1 MLPDYCHHSEARPN
15 LVSFGGVVKG
25 ESAMKT
31 EEEIGSA
38 INYTFKVG
46 SANRAVSLMCSLDE
60 LITLQINSSKH
71 PNISL
76 QYFKYQHRLVLD
88 I

>member
-1 MLPDYCHHSEARPN
+1 MLANCSHHREARPN

-31 EEEIGSA
+31 EEEIGSP

-46 SANRAVSLMCSLDE
+46 FQGSAV
-60 LITLQINSSKH
+60 KH
-71 PNISL
+71 ST
-76 QYFKYQHRLVLD
+76 
-88 I
+88 